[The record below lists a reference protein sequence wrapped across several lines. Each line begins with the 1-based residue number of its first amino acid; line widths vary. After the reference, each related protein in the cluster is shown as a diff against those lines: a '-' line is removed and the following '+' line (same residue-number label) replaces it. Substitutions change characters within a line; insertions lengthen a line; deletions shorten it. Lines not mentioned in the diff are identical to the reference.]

1 MHLYIIICIIISL
14 NGAILHSIGIDNC
27 ITCTLTIQA
36 LQNNNCLGV
45 FIIAVN
51 MEMLCFCIQSTPG
64 SSVVDIGGVS
74 VKSLC
79 AAPHPQRQQHCKDSK
94 YINNYIP
101 TIVLHVYFS
110 NDVARLQRSDVSES
124 DDC

>member
-1 MHLYIIICIIISL
+1 
-14 NGAILHSIGIDNC
+14 
-27 ITCTLTIQA
+27 
-36 LQNNNCLGV
+36 
-45 FIIAVN
+45 
-51 MEMLCFCIQSTPG
+51 MLCFCI
-64 SSVVDIGGVS
+64 SVETFKIQVLIKVH
-74 VKSLC
+74 V
-79 AAPHPQRQQHCKDSK
+79 PHPPTCSTTTALQKTVKDGK